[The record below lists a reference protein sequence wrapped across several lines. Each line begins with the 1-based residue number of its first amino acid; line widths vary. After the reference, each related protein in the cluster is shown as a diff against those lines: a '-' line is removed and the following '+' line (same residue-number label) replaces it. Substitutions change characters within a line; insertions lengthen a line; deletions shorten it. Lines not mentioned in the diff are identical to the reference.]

1 MLLSVS
7 VAGRAGCAAAFGRGA
22 AEGIGQL
29 HQGRAAAPHRHTGA
43 RGAEHIQVV
52 CPVPEAEAPGTG
64 DAQIAVD
71 HPQGAALAAAGGQKL
86 QVPAAVPAALLHRPG
101 KPGQLLC
108 RLPDDLLR
116 ADQADLVHRRPAQV
130 QSGEVVLVADAVVPA
145 DQFGLGA
152 AQQLALKV
160 LRVELGCTFVHENAA
175 LRFHCKTGSV
185 PPGQA
190 QGGFG
195 SPAQEMG
202 PAQRAAP
209 DADITAAPGDQPVGG
224 KAADVRLDAGRIS
237 AGAQYNIDAS
247 GLALLQSLR
256 GLGRHAPHLVPEGAV
271 DVQID
276 DAGHRH
282 PFFLVVWFSVA
293 LW

>member
-1 MLLSVS
+1 
-7 VAGRAGCAAAFGRGA
+7 
-22 AEGIGQL
+22 
-29 HQGRAAAPHRHTGA
+29 
-43 RGAEHIQVV
+43 
-52 CPVPEAEAPGTG
+52 PVPEAEAPGTG

-145 DQFGLGA
+145 DQSGLGA

-175 LRFHCKTGSV
+175 LCFHRKTGSV
-185 PPGQA
+185 LPGQA

-224 KAADVRLDAGRIS
+224 KAADVRLDAGLIP

-256 GLGRHAPHLVPEGAV
+256 GLGRHATHLVPEGAV

-276 DAGHRH
+276 DAGQRH

-293 LW
+293 